1 MASYTNKISRLLK
14 AIEEQVQALLPTAVI
29 AHAFT
34 AVNADPLLSQNESL
48 TVVINGRT
56 HRIAGFPETAP
67 ASGLTDGLGLAQRVY
82 VPTVLVS
89 GVSLSAGGD
98 ASAGIPLERA
108 VITTVVTSKNTRA
121 RLHEKA
127 AIALADMVQGDAS
140 QVLDYNWC
148 YDNAF
153 GTMGNQ

>member
-14 AIEEQVQALLPTAVI
+14 AIEEQVQHLLPTAVI
-29 AHAFT
+29 AHAYSATPDF
-34 AVNADPLLSQNESL
+34 DESL
-48 TVVINGRT
+48 SITINGRV
-56 HRIAGFPETAP
+56 HRVAAFPETAP
-67 ASGLTDGLGLAQRVY
+67 ASGLLDGLGLPQRVY

-89 GVSLSAGGD
+89 GVSLSAGTD

-108 VITTVVTSKNTRA
+108 VITTAVTSKNTRA

-127 AIALADMVQGDAS
+127 AIALADMVAGDAS
-140 QVLDYNWC
+140 IVLDYNWC
-148 YDNAF
+148 YDNAY